1 MNKTIDIIID
11 LLYKYVLFS
20 ALSPEVLSR
29 SFKGKQYRDEEQ
41 TGKLHGQVKGGT
53 VE

>member
-1 MNKTIDIIID
+1 MTVFHNY
-11 LLYKYVLFS
+11 YKYVFS
-20 ALSPEVLSR
+20 ALSPEVLCR